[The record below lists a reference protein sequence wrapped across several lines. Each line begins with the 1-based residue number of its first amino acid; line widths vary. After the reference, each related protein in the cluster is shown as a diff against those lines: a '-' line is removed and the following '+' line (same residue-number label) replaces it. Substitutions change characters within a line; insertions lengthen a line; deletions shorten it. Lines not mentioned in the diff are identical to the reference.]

1 MAKDFTNS
9 LKTYYLNIES
19 SHIDSLAQI
28 RHWEHLKVA
37 FHQEEIW
44 ITNFKP
50 DEIEHA
56 LILSLPNK
64 AIYYEKENLLF
75 PIKSLLPEKEV
86 PRGLLWTPIIR
97 AIALEYPTLNRNY
110 FGVNQHVN
118 IKLVPAAIEQETCA
132 LLTTFKA
139 AKEYIETAPAHR
151 LQHIKWVVINN
162 DKIVLLGNPILPVAG
177 KTYWFQQGF
186 LLPNGY
192 DFELAILAKTLEQ
205 KINPFQ
211 SKIVIWFNDNTYTTI
226 AKNSFQDLSIS
237 SFRLTHVAHKS

>member
-9 LKTYYLNIES
+9 LKTYYLNIEG

-64 AIYYEKENLLF
+64 TIYYEEESLLF
-75 PIKSLLPEKEV
+75 PLKSLLPEKEL
-86 PRGLLWTPIIR
+86 PKGLLWTPITR
-97 AIALEYPTLNRNY
+97 ALPLEYPKLNHNY
-110 FGVNQHVN
+110 FGVNQN
-118 IKLVPAAIEQETCA
+118 ISIKLIPAATEQETCA
-132 LLTTFKA
+132 LLTTYKE
-139 AKEYIETAPAHR
+139 AKGFIETAPCHR
-151 LQHIKWVVINN
+151 LQHIKWVVIND
-162 DKIVLLGNPILPVAG
+162 DKIVLLGTPIIPVAG
-177 KTYWFQQGF
+177 ETYWFQQGF

-192 DFELAILAKTLEQ
+192 DFELPILARTLEQ

-211 SKIVIWFNDNTYTTI
+211 SEIVIWFNDNTYITI
-226 AKNSFQDLSIS
+226 SKNSFQDLSIS
-237 SFRLTHVAHKS
+237 SFRLTQAAHKS